1 MNDTP
6 ARPLFLWVTRSA
18 PFNDETAD
26 RLQAAGHNPLKLPVL
41 HTRPLEHE
49 RVPADV
55 DALVFTSPNGIRH
68 HRFCESLAGV
78 PVFTVGDRTAQLAR
92 DAGYENVTSA
102 GGDVVDLYDLMR
114 TRLVPPARIV
124 HLSAAAPAGD
134 LVGQLRLVGFDAE
147 RRCVYESV
155 DTEFVQLRP
164 ALAAL
169 PWVDG
174 VIIHS
179 PRAGRRVASFLADLS
194 GRWNGAAYCISEA
207 AAAPLK
213 RLGGVRTEVARR
225 PNDHA
230 LRDLVMATTNED
242 QDKDSSDKASTP
254 SRGEGVVVPFRRPNS
269 PPAPHPDDPTPP
281 SAA

>member
-18 PFNDETAD
+18 PFNHETAEH
-26 RLQAAGHNPLKLPVL
+26 LQAAGHNPLKLPVL
-41 HTRPLEHE
+41 HTRPLEHD
-49 RVPADV
+49 RVSADV
-55 DALVFTSPNGIRH
+55 DALVFTSPNGVRH
-68 HRFCESLAGV
+68 HRFCESLAGT
-78 PVFTVGDRTAQLAR
+78 PVFAVGDRTAKLAR
-92 DAGYENVTSA
+92 DAGYANVTSA
-102 GGDVVDLYDLMR
+102 GGDVVDLYDLIR

-134 LVGQLRLVGFDAE
+134 LVGQLRQVGFDAE
-147 RRCVYESV
+147 RRSVYESV
-155 DTEFVQLRP
+155 DTEFDQLRP

-179 PRAGRRVASFLADLS
+179 PRAGKRVASFLADLS

-225 PNDHA
+225 PNDRA
-230 LRDLVMATTNED
+230 LRDLVVATTNED
-242 QDKDSSDKASTP
+242 QDKDPSDKTSTP
-254 SRGEGVVVPFRRPNS
+254 GQGVVVPFRRPNL